1 MQSSLLFDNCQI
13 GSFYLYYSE
22 IKKKK
27 NGRKPPVAI
36 PISQKDFA

>member
-22 IKKKK
+22 IKKK
-27 NGRKPPVAI
+27 NGGKPPVAI